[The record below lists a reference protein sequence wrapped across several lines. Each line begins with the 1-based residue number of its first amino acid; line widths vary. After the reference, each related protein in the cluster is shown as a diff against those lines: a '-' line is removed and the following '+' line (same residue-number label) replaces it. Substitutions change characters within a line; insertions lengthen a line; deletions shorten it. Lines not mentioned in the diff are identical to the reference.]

1 MNQTEKTFVSAFTLV
16 GTLALYYYSKHNN
29 KDTVPYT
36 LIGGFVGAWI
46 GEILA
51 QSIINK
57 NKKENNGNPK

>member
-1 MNQTEKTFVSAFTLV
+1 MNATEKKLVSAFTLV
-16 GTLALYYYSKHNN
+16 GTLAFYYYSKSHH

-51 QSIINK
+51 QSITNK
-57 NKKENNGNPK
+57 N